1 MARTMSRGEL
11 ELLALERRCQRA
23 AARRLVSR
31 LVRIAIV
38 LGIAWVTFD
47 WALALVRWF
56 TT

>member
-1 MARTMSRGEL
+1 MMSRGEL
-11 ELLALERRCQRA
+11 ELLALERRCRRA
-23 AARRLVSR
+23 SARRLVSR